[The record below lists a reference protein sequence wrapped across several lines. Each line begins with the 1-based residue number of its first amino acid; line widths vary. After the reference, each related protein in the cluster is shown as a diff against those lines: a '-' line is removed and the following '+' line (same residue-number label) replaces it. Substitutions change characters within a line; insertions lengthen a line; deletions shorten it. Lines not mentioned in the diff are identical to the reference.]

1 MEKNLTRKTLSFSK
15 GITNVPSDLLSEDTE
30 LLECDG
36 FIYKNGEMHPIQD
49 PKLITNIPYAL
60 KYVHK
65 GADFKNLVAYDKK
78 KEKIYCYLYGE
89 NGIGETSEIQS
100 FSIGELLDV
109 NSIGN
114 TLVCATSSGLHYLL
128 LKGGRYKDLGTEL
141 PTPDVNFYLN
151 PDYIITNKSESVC
164 NLADMLEVERY
175 HAEYDE
181 STREF
186 KAEATGD
193 MDLLETISGRY
204 SNFWKLYLKD
214 DEEKKQTFKDA
225 ITGHVSKQINYCKKK
240 GYFVHPF
247 FVRYALKLY
256 DGTYARISAPIMCY
270 PCTTKNNRFVPVKSN
285 GTTYS
290 LSAESCTFI
299 MYPIYCQLYYYVNI
313 SGITDWTDIVKELVI
328 FASDDVMPYRLE
340 DGWNITMPSESNN
353 TAFWD
358 APYNG
363 YVLAGQAKYHWS
375 TAKGGDEAL
384 CVLTP
389 TYKSEDEIIKEL
401 KSKSQFYK
409 LFSIKVTDAS
419 KFGGVY
425 KADIV
430 ENVVNNL
437 TTQEQ
442 LGKDDYYGWTSLYV
456 KKLYSYNKRLD
467 VFDLERKPFKGF
479 NCFWNKGLS
488 EDTPIKCNFT
498 FYVHISTSSMDAW
511 VKSGSKYCGSDA
523 FADGWFFYPDP
534 NATEVI
540 VWDNN
545 NNKGMLLQLESHP
558 LLNGSYCFNKLPL
571 KTTLVTDDSITI
583 PTVDSDAKEVLNSQI
598 YTSVVNNPFVF
609 EASGDNTVGTGKI
622 VGIVANTEAV
632 SQGQFGQYPLMVF
645 TDEGVYGM
653 SINSEGLYSSVY
665 PISRDVCLENSPLI
679 PTDKLVYFSSKKG
692 LMAASGGSTACMSEL
707 LRGRVP
713 RNFATFGEGR
723 FLDFMKNC
731 QIAYDYK
738 DSILRIFSEGKGYQ
752 YIYNMND
759 KTFSMV
765 NSGMKVQSILNDYP
779 DNLIQDVDGNV
790 YSLTEKPDI
799 SDDEKVYSGSFVT
812 RPLKLGGSI
821 TLKSLRSVK
830 HLIDTDDG
838 TIGLE
843 IWGSNDCKHWCQLHS
858 MAGKPWKYFTFCYT
872 LQGFKAVDS
881 FAGSIVEIQS
891 RREDKLR

>member
-1 MEKNLTRKTLSFSK
+1 MEKNLTRKTLNFSK

-36 FIYKNGEMHPIQD
+36 FIYKDGEMRPIQE
-49 PKLITNIPYAL
+49 PRLITNIPYEL

-65 GADFKNLVAYDKK
+65 GADYKNLIAYDGEKK
-78 KEKIYCYLYGE
+78 VYCYLYGE

-100 FSIGELLDV
+100 FTIAGLLDV

-128 LKGGRYKDLGTEL
+128 FKSGRYKDLGTEL
-141 PTPDVNFYLN
+141 PVPEVDFYLK
-151 PDYIITNKSESVC
+151 PDFYFSTTEYIC
-164 NLADMLEVERY
+164 NLGDMLEVERW

-181 STREF
+181 TTCEF
-186 KAEATGD
+186 KTDAAGD
-193 MDLLETISGRY
+193 LDFLSLGNNK
-204 SNFWKLYLKD
+204 SNFWRPYLKE
-214 DEEKKQTFKDA
+214 DEEKKQSYRDA
-225 ITGHVSKQINYCKKK
+225 ITGHVSKQINLRKKK

-256 DGTYARISAPIMCY
+256 DGTYARISAPIICY
-270 PCTTKNNRFVPVKSN
+270 PCTTKNGSFYPV
-285 GTTYS
+285 GYS
-290 LSAESCTFI
+290 DGKYGFSPESCKFI
-299 MYPIYCQLYYYVNI
+299 FSPTPSVLYFNARVNN
-313 SGITDWTDIVKELVI
+313 ITDWTDIVKELVI
-328 FASDDVMPYRLE
+328 FASDDVMPYQLE
-340 DGWNITMPSESNN
+340 EGWNITLPSETNKTEYWN
-353 TAFWD
+353 

-363 YVLAGQAKYHWS
+363 YGQGNSYYIWKMYS
-375 TAKGGDEAL
+375 TTPAM
-384 CVLTP
+384 CVIIP

-409 LFSIKVTDAS
+409 ILSIKVTDAS
-419 KFGGVY
+419 KFNGDY
-425 KADIV
+425 KADIG
-430 ENVVNNL
+430 ENVLNNL

-442 LGKDDYYGWTSLYV
+442 LGKDDYYGWTSISA
-456 KKLYSYNKRLD
+456 KKLYSYNKRLN

-479 NCFWNKGLS
+479 SLFMNRGLDIPDYNKYG
-488 EDTPIKCNFT
+488 FT
-498 FYVHISTSSMDAW
+498 FYVHIFSNNMDTW
-511 VKSGSKYCGSDA
+511 VKSNTEWCGSQE

-545 NNKGMLLQLESHP
+545 NDKGMLLQLETHP
-558 LLNGSYCFNKLPL
+558 LLNGSFSFNKLPL
-571 KTTLVTDDSITI
+571 KTTLVTDDSITK
-583 PTVDSDAKEVLNSQI
+583 PTVDSSAKETLNSQI

-653 SINSEGLYSSVY
+653 SVNSEGLYSSVY
-665 PISRDVCLENSPLI
+665 PISRDVCLENSPMV
-679 PTDKLVYFSSKKG
+679 PTDKLVYFASKKG
-692 LMAASGGSTACMSEL
+692 LMAASGGSTTCMSEL

-713 RNFATFGEGR
+713 RNFTTFGEGR
-723 FLDFMKNC
+723 FLDFMKDC
-731 QIAYDYK
+731 RIAYDYK
-738 DSILRIFSEGKGYQ
+738 DSILRIFSDGKDYQ

-765 NSGMKVQSILNDYP
+765 NSGMKAQAVLNDYP
-779 DNLIQDVDGNV
+779 DNLIQDTDGNV
-790 YSLTEKPDI
+790 YSLIKKPDI
-799 SDDEKVYSGSFVT
+799 NDDEKVYSGSFVT

-821 TLKSLRSVK
+821 TLKSLRSIK
-830 HLIDTDDG
+830 HLIDTENG
-838 TIGLE
+838 TVRLE

-858 MAGKPWKYFTFCYT
+858 MAGKPWKYFTFRYT
-872 LQGFKAVDS
+872 LQGFNAIDS
-881 FAGSIVEIQS
+881 FAGSIVEIQD
-891 RREDKLR
+891 RREDKIR

>member
-1 MEKNLTRKTLSFSK
+1 MEKNLTRKTLNFSK

-36 FIYKNGEMHPIQD
+36 FIYKDGEMRPIQE
-49 PKLITNIPYAL
+49 PKLITNIPYEL

-65 GADFKNLVAYDKK
+65 GADYKNLIAYDGKK
-78 KEKIYCYLYGE
+78 KLYCYLYGE

-100 FSIGELLDV
+100 FTMTGLLDV

-128 LKGGRYKDLGTEL
+128 FKSGRYKDLGTEL
-141 PTPDVNFYLN
+141 PMPEVDFYLK
-151 PDYIITNKSESVC
+151 PDLFFTGSTDYVC
-164 NLADMLEVERY
+164 NLDDVLEVPSHYIATYFIDTKELDDVINKGHWDEIEVTDRY
-175 HAEYDE
+175 QTEYWYITQNEDE
-181 STREF
+181 
-186 KAEATGD
+186 D
-193 MDLLETISGRY
+193 
-204 SNFWKLYLKD
+204 
-214 DEEKKQTFKDA
+214 KKQTYKDA
-225 ITGHVSKQINYCKKK
+225 IAGHVSKQIDYSKKK

-256 DGTYARISAPIMCY
+256 DGTYARISAPVICY
-270 PCTTKNNRFVPVKSN
+270 PCTTKNNCFYPVKYDN
-285 GTTYS
+285 GKWGFSPT
-290 LSAESCTFI
+290 SCRFGFSPVSS
-299 MYPIYCQLYYYVNI
+299 YLYYNARI
-313 SGITDWTDIVKELVI
+313 KNLTDWTDIVKELVI
-328 FASDDVMPYRLE
+328 FASDDVMPYKLDEGWTIKYPLE
-340 DGWNITMPSESNN
+340 TNKTEYWN
-353 TAFWD
+353 

-363 YVLAGQAKYHWS
+363 YGEGSFCYHWKYE
-375 TAKGGDEAL
+375 TLTPAM
-384 CVLTP
+384 CVIVP
-389 TYKSEDEIIKEL
+389 TYKTEDEIIREL

-409 LFSIKVTDAS
+409 ILSIKVTDAS
-419 KFGGVY
+419 KFNGDY
-425 KADIV
+425 KADIG
-430 ENVVNNL
+430 ENVLNNL

-442 LGKDDYYGWTSLYV
+442 LGKDDYYGWTSISA
-456 KKLYSYNKRLD
+456 KKLYSYNKRLN

-479 NCFWNKGLS
+479 SLFMNRGLDIADYNKYG
-488 EDTPIKCNFT
+488 FT
-498 FYVHISTSSMDAW
+498 FYVHIFSNNMDTW
-511 VKSGSKYCGSDA
+511 VKSDTEWCGSQA

-545 NNKGMLLQLESHP
+545 NDKGMLLQLEAHP
-558 LLNGSYCFNKLPL
+558 LLNGSYSFNKLPL
-571 KTTLVTDDSITI
+571 KTTLVTDDSITK
-583 PTVDSDAKEVLNSQI
+583 PTVDSSAKEILNSQI

-653 SINSEGLYSSVY
+653 SVNSEGLYSSVY
-665 PISRDVCLENSPLI
+665 PISRDVCLENSPTV
-679 PTDKLVYFSSKKG
+679 PTDKLVFFASKKG
-692 LMAASGGSTACMSEL
+692 LMAASGGSTACMSEI
-707 LRGRVP
+707 LRGRVS

-723 FLDFMKNC
+723 FLDFMKDC

-738 DSILRIFSEGKGYQ
+738 DSMLRIFSDGKDYQ

-765 NSGMKVQSILNDYP
+765 NSEMKVQAVLNDYP
-779 DNLIQDVDGNV
+779 DNLIQDTDGNV

-799 SDDEKVYSGSFVT
+799 NDDEKVYSGSFVT

-821 TLKSLRSVK
+821 TLKSLRSIK
-830 HLIDTDDG
+830 HLIDTDNG
-838 TIGLE
+838 AVGLE

-858 MAGKPWKYFTFCYT
+858 MAGKPWKYFTFRYT

-881 FAGSIVEIQS
+881 FAGSIVEIQN
-891 RREDKLR
+891 RREDKIR